1 MTVKATTASTMM
13 TMTVAQAMTMMTN
26 TVGGERYDHDERDNA
41 PGLLRFGYGWGLS
54 AGAHIDNALS
64 NCRTGACCKRCAC
77 TWRIFF
83 SRASA
88 RAALRVKLSPPDL
101 PERRRFFS
109 RASARAAL
117 RVKLSPPDL
126 PKRLAIDL

>member
-1 MTVKATTASTMM
+1 
-13 TMTVAQAMTMMTN
+13 MTVAQAMTMMTN
-26 TVGGERYDHDERDNA
+26 TVGGERYDHDDRDNA
-41 PGLLRFGYGWGLS
+41 SGLLRLGYGWGLS
-54 AGAHIDNALS
+54 AGAHIDNTLS

-77 TWRIFF
+77 KW

-101 PERRRFFS
+101 PERLRRCFFS

-126 PKRLAIDL
+126 PKRLAIDLEVLI